1 MRGTVKGKS
10 VRKRD
15 YIAVIL
21 LGGSVYVFLLL
32 GMVMFS
38 GEMLAYAVPL
48 LVCLFAAFLRSPE
61 KPSLQATRTLSGT
74 CVTQDVPVDVVLTIR
89 NTGRHIE
96 ECFIEDLIPD
106 GLTLLK
112 GDTRV
117 IARLAP
123 DEEVSLTYT
132 VSGKRGSYAFQYVHI
147 VAGEHLG
154 LFRRRALLD
163 TPERL
168 LIMPT
173 QLRLRR
179 VSIRPLQ
186 TRGYAGPV
194 PARRG
199 GSGVDFFGV
208 REYQPGDP
216 QRWINW
222 RISAR
227 HTRSEVDTRLFTT
240 EFEQERVADVGLIL
254 DARRRNDCHANGRS
268 LFEYGVSAAA
278 ALSGAFLSDGNRVGL
293 LIYGRGLEWAFP
305 GYGKVQRER
314 ILRSLAQAKTG
325 DSLVF
330 ESLDYLPTRFFPA
343 KSQVV
348 LVSPLCDDD
357 PPMLA
362 RLRSRGYQ
370 VLVVSPDPVRFEVGG
385 IQEDPANSQEL
396 ALALRLARLE
406 RQLLLRKLRNAGIP
420 VVDWD
425 VETPFDQTVH
435 AALGRLPLWF
445 RAMGG
450 AS

>member
-1 MRGTVKGKS
+1 MH
-10 VRKRD
+10 KRD
-15 YIAVIL
+15 RIAVIL
-21 LGGSVYVFLLL
+21 LGGSAYIFLLL

-38 GEMLAYAVPL
+38 GELLAYAVPL
-48 LVCLFAAFLRSPE
+48 LVCLFAAFLQSPE
-61 KPSLQATRTLSGT
+61 KPSLQVTRTLSEA
-74 CVTQDVPVDVVLTIR
+74 CVTQDVPVDVVLTLR
-89 NTGRHIE
+89 NAGKHIE
-96 ECFIEDLIPD
+96 ECFVEDVAPD
-106 GLTLLK
+106 GLVLLK
-112 GDTRV
+112 GDVRV
-117 IARLAP
+117 ATRLAP
-123 DEEVSLTYT
+123 GEALTLTYT
-132 VSGKRGSYAFQYVHI
+132 VSGKRGSYAFRHTHVMTS
-147 VAGEHLG
+147 EHLG

-163 TPERL
+163 APERL
-168 LIMPT
+168 LVMPA

-199 GSGVDFFGV
+199 GPGVDFFDV

-254 DARRRNDCHANGRS
+254 DARRRNDCHVADRS
-268 LFEYGVSAAA
+268 LFDYSVSAAA
-278 ALSGAFLSDGNRVGL
+278 ALAGAFLSDGNRVGL

-314 ILRSLAQAKTG
+314 ILRALAQARTG

-330 ESLDYLPTRFFPA
+330 ESLEYLPTRFFPA

-348 LVSPLCDDD
+348 LISPLCDDD

-370 VLVVSPDPVRFEVGG
+370 VLVVSPDPVRFEAEG
-385 IQEDPANSQEL
+385 IQAGATSSQEL

-420 VVDWD
+420 TVDWD
-425 VETPFDQTVH
+425 VAAPFDQTVH
-435 AALGRLPLWF
+435 ATLGRLPLWF
-445 RAMGG
+445 RALGV
-450 AS
+450 SS

>member
-1 MRGTVKGKS
+1 MH
-10 VRKRD
+10 KRD
-15 YIAVIL
+15 HIAIVLMAVSAYI
-21 LGGSVYVFLLL
+21 FLLL
-32 GMVMFS
+32 GMVMFN
-38 GEMLAYAVPL
+38 GEMLAYAVPF
-48 LVCLFAAFLRSPE
+48 LVCLFAAFLQSPG
-61 KPSLQATRTLSGT
+61 KPAFQVTRTLSNT
-74 CVTQDVPVDVVLTIR
+74 CVTQDVPVEVVLTIR
-89 NTGRHIE
+89 NAGERIE
-96 ECFIEDLIPD
+96 ECFVEDMLPA
-106 GLTLLK
+106 GLVLMK
-112 GDTRV
+112 GDVRV
-117 IARLAP
+117 AARLAP
-123 DEEVSLTYT
+123 GELLTLTYT
-132 VSGKRGSYAFQYVHI
+132 VSAKRGSYAFRHTHI
-147 VAGEHLG
+147 VACEHLG
-154 LFRRRALLD
+154 LFRRRTLLD
-163 TPERL
+163 APERL
-168 LIMPT
+168 LVMPT

-199 GSGVDFFGV
+199 GPGVDFFGV

-254 DARRRNDCHANGRS
+254 DARRRNDYHIGGRS
-268 LFEYGVSAAA
+268 LFEYSVSAAA

-293 LIYGRGLEWAFP
+293 LIYGRGLEWTFP
-305 GYGKVQRER
+305 GYGKVQRKR
-314 ILRSLAQAKTG
+314 VLRALAQAKTG

-348 LVSPLCDDD
+348 LISPLCDDD
-357 PPMLA
+357 PPMLS

-370 VLVVSPDPVRFEVGG
+370 VLVVSPDPLRFEVSCKESVSDN
-385 IQEDPANSQEL
+385 QDVAV
-396 ALALRLARLE
+396 ALRLARLE
-406 RQLLLRKLRNAGIP
+406 RQLLMRKLRSAGIA

-425 VETPFDQTVH
+425 VDAAFDQVVH

-445 RAMGG
+445 RTIGVGG
-450 AS
+450 